1 MGLTVAYGI
10 SGIAV
15 NHIDGW
21 NPNRAIYVDEINL
34 GALEGADSQ
43 GLARDAAKRLGIEAE
58 EVRSQLVQADGSL
71 QIFLTTGG
79 EIKVEPTTGTGLYR
93 RVEDRP
99 ILRQTNALHLN
110 DLKGVWTYIA
120 DAFAVALIFLAISG
134 SIMMRGAHG
143 FSGRGKWLVGTGLL
157 IPLLALWFGQ
167 Y

>member
-34 GALEGADSQ
+34 GALEGADSH

-99 ILRQTNALHLN
+99 ILRQTNALHLS
-110 DLKGVWTYIA
+110 LKGVWTYIA

-134 SIMMRGAHG
+134 SIMMRVPTV
-143 FSGRGKWLVGTGLL
+143 FPPRWLVGTGLDRSSR
-157 IPLLALWFGQ
+157 FGSVST
-167 Y
+167 